1 MKSTFFW
8 LIFPCLCVAQTKGIV
23 KDSLSGLPIPY
34 ANIWV
39 EDENIGTNSE
49 SDGTFYL
56 DLKTEKNLIFS
67 ALGYETKKVNSSIV
81 QTVLLQPKTYF
92 LEEVVVEKTKNES
105 QKKIGNAKQK
115 YYKHSFQNTSQV
127 YGKVFNVGKKQLKTP
142 FLSKVEIF
150 THSNIDSA
158 RFRLRIMDLDENGF
172 PNNDLLQKEI
182 IVFVKKGFRKTV
194 VDLKAMAVYLTDEK
208 VFVGFQSLIIQ
219 ENKYKFDVDKKIKLR
234 QKAHQH
240 EPSLIINPSVEG
252 LVFHSYQPGKWSQ
265 IKVKNRGGLEGK
277 IASPAI
283 NIVLS
288 D

>member
-1 MKSTFFW
+1 
-8 LIFPCLCVAQTKGIV
+8 
-23 KDSLSGLPIPY
+23 
-34 ANIWV
+34 
-39 EDENIGTNSE
+39 
-49 SDGTFYL
+49 
-56 DLKTEKNLIFS
+56 
-67 ALGYETKKVNSSIV
+67 
-81 QTVLLQPKTYF
+81 
-92 LEEVVVEKTKNES
+92 
-105 QKKIGNAKQK
+105 
-115 YYKHSFQNTSQV
+115 V
-127 YGKVFNVGKKQLKTP
+127 YGKVFDLGKKQLKTP

-150 THSNIDSA
+150 THSHIDSA

-219 ENKYKFDVDKKIKLR
+219 ENKYKFDVDQKIKLR

-240 EPSLIINPSVEG
+240 EPSLIINPSDEA
-252 LVFHSYQPGKWSQ
+252 LVFHSFKLDVWTQAKPTPEGNFK
-265 IKVKNRGGLEGK
+265 GK